1 VKPDHF
7 DKEMFDVIDI
17 KCSQLEDRLK
27 SDVIFYHGSI
37 YPQYFRIFRD
47 FVEQVKASSK
57 RTENAVSIVLR
68 TGGGSAETTE
78 RMVGVLRKHYQQ
90 VYFVV
95 PDVAMSAGTILCMS
109 GDKIYMDYA
118 STLGPIDPQVPTP
131 DTGDYVPALGYLDK
145 VLEITKKGQLAPA
158 DVVMLKSLDLAKL
171 ALFEQARDLSVDLL
185 KRWLVDYKFRNW
197 TVHRTTNPGAIVTD
211 HEKAERA
218 EQIARDL
225 ADHKRWRSHGRSLDI
240 AKMAEL
246 KIEID
251 DYSDIP
257 DLRSAIRSYNDL
269 LTGFIDRMRI
279 DFVMHSHHIPLN

>member
-1 VKPDHF
+1 
-7 DKEMFDVIDI
+7 MFDVIDV
-17 KCSQLEDRLK
+17 KCRELEDKLQ

-37 YPQYFRIFRD
+37 YPNYFRPFRD
-47 FVEQVKASSK
+47 FVEQVRAEST
-57 RTENAVSIVLR
+57 RTEETVSVLLR

-78 RMVGVLRKHYQQ
+78 RMVGVLRKHYKQ
-90 VYFVV
+90 VNFIV
-95 PDVAMSAGTILCMS
+95 PDIAMSAGTILCMS

-171 ALFEQARDLSVDLL
+171 ALFEQARDLSIDLL
-185 KRWLVDYKFRNW
+185 KKWLVDYKFRNW
-197 TVHRTTNPGAIVTD
+197 TIHRTTNPGSPVTD

-225 ADHKRWRSHGRSLDI
+225 ADHKRWRSHGRSLDV
-240 AKMAEL
+240 AKLKEL

-251 DYSDIP
+251 DYSDMV
-257 DLRSAIRSYNDL
+257 DLRGAIRSYNDL
-269 LTGFIDRMRI
+269 LTGFIDRLRI
-279 DFVMHSHHIPLN
+279 EFVMHSHHIPLN

>member
-1 VKPDHF
+1 MKPDHF
-7 DKEMFDVIDI
+7 DKQIFDVVDV
-17 KCSQLEDRLK
+17 KCKELEDKLG

-37 YPQYFRIFRD
+37 YPKYFRIFRD
-47 FVEQVKASSK
+47 FVEQVKSSSQ
-57 RTENAVSIVLR
+57 RTEKSISLVLR

-78 RMVGVLRKHYQQ
+78 RMVGVLRKHYDQ
-90 VYFVV
+90 VNFVV

-109 GDKIYMDYA
+109 GDRIYMDYA

-185 KRWLVDYKFRNW
+185 KKWLVDYKFKNW
-197 TVHRTTNPGAIVTD
+197 THHRTTNPGAVVTAQ
-211 HEKAERA
+211 EKAERA
-218 EQIARDL
+218 EQVARDL
-225 ADHKRWRSHGRSLDI
+225 ADHKRWRSHGRSLDV
-240 AKMAEL
+240 AKMTEL
-246 KIEID
+246 KIKID
-251 DYSDIP
+251 DYSDIV
-257 DLRSAIRSYNDL
+257 DLRTAIRSYNDL
-269 LTGFIDRMRI
+269 LTGLIDRNRI